1 MGSYLCFS
9 FCLNKNVIKKQ
20 CIKCEHSHIFKENI
34 DMLIPPLTRVN
45 LVESKESEKSQ
56 PVLLDQEMPV
66 ETAVNFIWKLLRLH
80 CQMILKK
87 VP

>member
-1 MGSYLCFS
+1 
-9 FCLNKNVIKKQ
+9 
-20 CIKCEHSHIFKENI
+20 
-34 DMLIPPLTRVN
+34 MLIPPLTHVN
-45 LVESKESEKSQ
+45 LVEAKEREKSQ